1 MNLAFTDTETTGTEE
16 HDRLL
21 QLAYKCGGKEV
32 NELYNPGVPIN
43 LVAMATHHIT
53 EEMVADKPKF
63 KGSPEHKF
71 LKKRSKEMVFVAHN
85 AKFDLDMLSRD
96 GISGWPA
103 HICTLKVARYLDDKA
118 KLESHK
124 LQYLRYLFKLVIE
137 ATAHDAWGDILVLE
151 AVFWKLH
158 KNLKKRMGTDD
169 DAEVI
174 AEMMQISSKPSM
186 IRKWHF
192 GKHRDEMIEDTLKT
206 DRGYLE
212 WMLGEKK
219 QENKSDD
226 EDLIY
231 TLETL
236 LAQ

>member
-16 HDRLL
+16 EDRML
-21 QLAYKCGGKEV
+21 QLAYKCGGREV
-32 NELYNPGVPIN
+32 NELYNPGIDIN

-53 EEMVADKPKF
+53 EKMVKDKPSF
-63 KGSPEHKF
+63 RGSDEHKF
-71 LKKRSKEMVFVAHN
+71 LLKHAKKRMICVAHN
-85 AKFDLDMLSRD
+85 AKFDLKMLAKE
-96 GISGWPA
+96 GIGYRES
-103 HICTLKVARYLDDKA
+103 ICTLKVVRFLDDKG

-124 LQYLRYLFKLVIE
+124 LQYLRYLFGIEIE
-137 ATAHDAWGDILVLE
+137 ADAHDAWGDILVLE
-151 AVFWKLH
+151 LVFWELH
-158 KNLKKRMGTDD
+158 KRLKKRMGTDD

-174 AEMMQISSKPSM
+174 AEMLHISSRPSM
-186 IRKWHF
+186 IVKWKF
-192 GKHRDEMIEDTLKT
+192 GKHRDSLIRDTLQS

-219 QENKSDD
+219 KENKDDD

-236 LAQ
+236 LAE

>member
-32 NELYNPGVPIN
+32 NELFNPGVPIN

-63 KGSPEHKF
+63 KGSEQHKF

-85 AKFDLDMLSRD
+85 AKFDMDMLARD

-118 KLESHK
+118 KLECYK
-124 LQYLRYLFKLVIE
+124 LQYLRYLFKLKVE
-137 ATAHDAWGDILVLE
+137 AQAHDAWGDILVLE

-158 KNLKKRMGTDD
+158 ANMMRRFDFED
-169 DAEVI
+169 DAACI
-174 AEMMQISSKPSM
+174 AEMMVISSKPSM
-186 IRKWHF
+186 IRKWAF
-192 GKHRDEMIEDTLKT
+192 GKHRDEMIEDTLET

-212 WMLGEKK
+212 WMLGEKQK
-219 QENKSDD
+219 ENKPDD

-236 LAQ
+236 LER